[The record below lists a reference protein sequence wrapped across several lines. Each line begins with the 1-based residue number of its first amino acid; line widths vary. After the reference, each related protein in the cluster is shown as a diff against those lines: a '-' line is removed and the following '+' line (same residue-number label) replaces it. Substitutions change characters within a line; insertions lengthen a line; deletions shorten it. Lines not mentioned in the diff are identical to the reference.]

1 MGEAKMGACTLESG
15 TGASEKEELVDTFLT
30 AVIAAKCSL
39 PGPVKLT
46 PLLHTDFYLF
56 LKLL

>member
-1 MGEAKMGACTLESG
+1 MGACTLESG